1 MLQKVRPI
9 AALLVTLCFVLPG
22 AFAQQH
28 AGQYDVADIEYGA
41 QLFSQRC
48 VVCHGVDGD
57 LMPQANLR
65 SGTFRN
71 AGSDRE
77 LMGVIRDGVAGT
89 AMAPTGY
96 ADAEITALIAY
107 LRNITTWDSS
117 ASGALLGDAARGRR
131 LFEGRGECLECHR
144 VGPAGPAYA
153 PPLADVGARRTAAAL
168 RRTLLEP
175 DAGLL
180 PINRPVRAVTAD
192 GRVIEGRRLNE
203 DTFTVQLVT
212 TDERL
217 VSLDK
222 ASLQEYSIGLESAH
236 PDYSTV
242 FDEQEIADLLAYL
255 LSLKGSVR

>member
-1 MLQKVRPI
+1 MLQKVGPT
-9 AALLVTLCFVLPG
+9 AALLVTLCVMLPS

-28 AGQYDVADIEYGA
+28 AGQYDVTDIEYGA
-41 QLFSQRC
+41 QLFSERC

-71 AGSDRE
+71 AASDRE
-77 LMGVIRDGVAGT
+77 LMRVIRDGVEGT

-117 ASGALLGDAARGRR
+117 GGGTLLGDAASGQR
-131 LFEGRGECLECHR
+131 LFEGKGACLGCHR
-144 VGPAGPAYA
+144 VGSSGPAYA
-153 PPLADVGARRTAAAL
+153 PPLTDVGARRTAAAL
-168 RRTLLEP
+168 RRTLLES

-203 DTFTVQLVT
+203 DTFTVQIVT
-212 TDERL
+212 TDEQL

-222 ASLQEYSIGLESAH
+222 TSLRDYSIGLESAH
-236 PDYSTV
+236 PDYGAI
-242 FDEQEIADLLAYL
+242 FDEQEIADLLSYL
-255 LSLKGSVR
+255 LSLKGPVR